1 MKMLFLTVIMISFS
15 QLSFAQSKYFSKA
28 GKISFYSK
36 APLEDI
42 EAHNTK
48 AVSVFD
54 LSTGQIEFSVL
65 IKGFEFEKAKMQEHF
80 NENYLESD
88 KYPKA
93 VFTGT
98 MNNFKEINLAKD
110 GVYNVDVSGS
120 LRLHGITKSQSAKA
134 VITVKGGTVSAVS
147 DFTIALAD
155 FNIKIPALVAE
166 KISKTVRVV
175 VNVPSYQSLT
185 SKS

>member
-1 MKMLFLTVIMISFS
+1 MKLLFLTVIMISCS
-15 QLSFAQSKYFSKA
+15 QLSFAQAKYFSKA

-120 LRLHGITKSQSAKA
+120 LQLHGITKSQSAKA